1 VKRNAAKSE
10 YSMGSFLNSVNYT
23 KINIFKDLEEFERGV
38 AEKEYGK
45 LVFVINRTLSYSI
58 DTLMYANELNQRS
71 VIPPKS
77 QFDYLLNSLRKRKRY
92 NRWARRPKIENLAL
106 VKEYFSYNDIRAE
119 EILDLLSEDD
129 FIKIRKN
136 MYKGGKKK

>member
-1 VKRNAAKSE
+1 
-10 YSMGSFLNSVNYT
+10 
-23 KINIFKDLEEFERGV
+23 
-38 AEKEYGK
+38 
-45 LVFVINRTLSYSI
+45 
-58 DTLMYANELNQRS
+58 LNQRS